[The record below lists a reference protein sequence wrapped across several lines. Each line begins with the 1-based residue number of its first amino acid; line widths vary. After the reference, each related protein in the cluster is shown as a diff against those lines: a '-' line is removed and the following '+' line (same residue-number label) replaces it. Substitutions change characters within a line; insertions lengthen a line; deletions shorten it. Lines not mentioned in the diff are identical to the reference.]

1 MFRTKK
7 PQVRPM
13 LPRPVLPDIR
23 EEYINPQVVNDRI
36 KEPPKEKKKSK
47 YYQVDSDSEDIIENA
62 LSAYSSK
69 K

>member
-13 LPRPVLPDIR
+13 LPRAMPPESR
-23 EEYINPQVVNDRI
+23 EDYVNAYVENDRI

-47 YYQVDSDSEDIIENA
+47 YYQVDSDEEFVENA